1 MKLEDLCLTSQQT
14 ILPPVRQASDS
25 LFQTTLLFSRLT
37 MLGRRSNNPSV
48 QETAVIVS
56 MPLKRSRCRALL

>member
-48 QETAVIVS
+48 QEV
-56 MPLKRSRCRALL
+56 CREKKSSFLTSFHRPQ